1 MPFPRFQNR
10 NVFLSFLKEKFLFG
24 ETIEFIGLSHRVWGC
39 EWPPNSYITTKS
51 HLIMVDNLIEVHGTL
66 QRRSL
71 AAGGGAIVGIQVRV
85 KMLKDVLLKEEERSK
100 SHRNK

>member
-1 MPFPRFQNR
+1 
-10 NVFLSFLKEKFLFG
+10 
-24 ETIEFIGLSHRVWGC
+24 
-39 EWPPNSYITTKS
+39 
-51 HLIMVDNLIEVHGTL
+51 MVDNLIEVHGTL